1 LLKEIE
7 NPEKVGEAQP
17 LLGHVKRALFND
29 HGLRAGWR
37 ILIFAILFRIV
48 LLPLVFMAVRPVRGR
63 IESALGDISEALV
76 LICVLIATCIMARI
90 ERRSWLDYGLRDRSA
105 PRHFL
110 SGACVGLV
118 SLSLMLAAMRAAH
131 DFYFGPQAMHGSG
144 LAAAAALS
152 FVGFLIVALLEE
164 NLFRGYAFYTLIDG
178 VGFWP
183 AAVVISIVFAAA
195 HVTNP
200 GEAKVGIVAVFA
212 FGMMLAF
219 SIWRTGTL
227 LWGIGF
233 HLLWDYAETFIYG
246 VPDSGFVSPQHLLSA
261 KLTGP
266 AWITGGSVGPE
277 GSWFIFLVLALI
289 ALAIHLIYPKRTFRL
304 PAREIK
310 AQPSAASVAT

>member
-1 LLKEIE
+1 MRDIE
-7 NPEKVGEAQP
+7 NSEKAAAAQP
-17 LLGHVKRALFND
+17 LIRQIKRALFND

-37 ILIFAILFRIV
+37 ILIFAALFRLV
-48 LLPLVFMAVRPVRGR
+48 FLPLVFAAVRPVRGR
-63 IESALGDISEALV
+63 IESAVGDISEALV
-76 LICVLIATCIMARI
+76 LICVLLATWVMARI
-90 ERRSWLDYGLRDRSA
+90 ERRSWFDYGLRDRAA

-118 SLSLMLAAMRAAH
+118 SLTLMLAAMRAAQ
-131 DFYFGPQAMHGSG
+131 DFYFGPQAMHGSA

-152 FVGFLIVALLEE
+152 FVGFLLVAMLEE
-164 NLFRGYAFYTLIDG
+164 TLFRGYAFYTLIDG

-200 GEAKVGIVAVFA
+200 GEAKVGIAAVFA

-289 ALAIHLIYPKRTFRL
+289 ALAIHLIYPKRNFRL
-304 PAREIK
+304 PAPEVK
-310 AQPSAASVAT
+310 PQLSSTSVTT

>member
-1 LLKEIE
+1 MRDIE
-7 NPEKVGEAQP
+7 NSEKAAAAQP
-17 LLGHVKRALFND
+17 LIRHIKHALLND

-37 ILIFAILFRIV
+37 ILIFAALFRLV
-48 LLPLVFMAVRPVRGR
+48 FLPLVFAAVRPVRGR
-63 IESALGDISEALV
+63 IESAVGDISEALV
-76 LICVLIATCIMARI
+76 LICVLLATWVMARI
-90 ERRSWLDYGLRDRSA
+90 ERRSWFDYGLRDRSA
-105 PRHFL
+105 SRHFL

-118 SLSLMLAAMRAAH
+118 SLTLMLAAMRAAQ
-131 DFYFGPQAMHGSG
+131 DFYFGPQAMHGSA

-152 FVGFLIVALLEE
+152 FVGFLLVAMLEE
-164 NLFRGYAFYTLIDG
+164 TLFRGYAFYTLIDG

-183 AAVVISIVFAAA
+183 AAVVMSIVFAAA

-200 GEAKVGIVAVFA
+200 GEAKVGIAAVFA

-289 ALAIHLIYPKRTFRL
+289 ALAIHLIYPERTFHL
-304 PAREIK
+304 PSREIK
-310 AQPSAASVAT
+310 PKLSSASVTT